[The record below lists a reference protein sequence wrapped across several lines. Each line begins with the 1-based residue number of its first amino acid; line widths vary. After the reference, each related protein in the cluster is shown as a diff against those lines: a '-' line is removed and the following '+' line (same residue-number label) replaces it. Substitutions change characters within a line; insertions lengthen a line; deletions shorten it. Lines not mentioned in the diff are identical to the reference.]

1 LLEINLFR
9 LVTEREI
16 MKRSY
21 RVSEEIKRVAAQII
35 QNEIKDPRLSA
46 LTTVTGVDVSR
57 DLSYATIYVSALGD
71 EDQIEETLGVLKRA
85 KKFIRYRIGQE
96 VSLRLVPEISFSY
109 DDSIVEGNRMS
120 KLIDQVIAQDEENR
134 RNRNT

>member
-1 LLEINLFR
+1 
-9 LVTEREI
+9 

-57 DLSYATIYVSALGD
+57 DLSYATTYVSALGD

-134 RNRNT
+134 KNRNT

>member
-1 LLEINLFR
+1 
-9 LVTEREI
+9 